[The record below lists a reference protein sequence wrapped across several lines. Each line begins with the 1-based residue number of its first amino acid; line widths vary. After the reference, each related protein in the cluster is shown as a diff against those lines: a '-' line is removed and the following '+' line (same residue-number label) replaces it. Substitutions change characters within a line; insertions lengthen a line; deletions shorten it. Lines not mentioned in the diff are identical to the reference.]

1 METKLNCWEF
11 KKCGREP
18 GGEKVAELGVCPA
31 STDES
36 CNEVNSGKKSGR
48 ICWVTSGTFCG
59 GQVQGTFAQKEAT
72 CMICDFFKLVAKEEG
87 SQFKTFKPCKVVR

>member
-31 STDES
+31 SIDES
-36 CNEVNSGKKSGR
+36 CDEVNSGKNSGR
-48 ICWVTSGTFCG
+48 ICWATTGSFCG

-72 CMICDFFKLVAKEEG
+72 CMMCDFFKLVVKEEG
-87 SQFKTFKPCKVVR
+87 SQFKSFKTFKVVR